1 MDELERIKKLAGVNE
16 FTGYKPYTENISVT
30 GTEKQRIERE
40 KNLRPGDEDWFKLW
54 FSRPYWKGQ
63 EYPPGLRSRTK

>member
-1 MDELERIKKLAGVNE
+1 MDELAYIKKLAGINE

-63 EYPPGLRSRTK
+63 EYPPGLRSRKK